1 MKKPVFDQA
10 SAEYDGWY
18 DTELGQAVD
27 TVENKLIQAFFTP
40 QGPNVFEVGCGT
52 GLYTS
57 RLAEK
62 GLRVTALDIS
72 EKMME
77 KAKDRLKHKGLEAN
91 WIHADIHEILPKLS
105 TYDGILSVTAFEFI
119 PDPEKVLRELYAHL
133 NPGGCL
139 VIGVIAGNSVWS
151 ELYSQSVKE
160 NPESVFASAKF
171 YTPEEMKSWEIGG
184 TFEMGSALYFPPQT
198 KSLKEALL
206 LEEQMGSN
214 PGFIV
219 GRWIKL

>member
-10 SAEYDGWY
+10 AAEYDSWY
-18 DTELGQAVD
+18 TTELGQAVD

-40 QGPNVFEVGCGT
+40 QGPNVLEVGCGT

-57 RLAEK
+57 RLVEK
-62 GLRVTALDIS
+62 EFRVTALDVS
-72 EKMME
+72 VRMME
-77 KAKDRLKHKGLEAN
+77 KAKERLKHKGFEVDWL
-91 WIHADIHEILPKLS
+91 HADIHEILPELG

-119 PDPEKVLRELYAHL
+119 PNPEKILSELYTHL

-151 ELYSQSVKE
+151 DLYSQSVQN
-160 NPESVFASAKF
+160 NPESVFATAKF
-171 YTPEEMKSWEIGG
+171 YTPEDMKGWKVGG
-184 TFEMGSALYFPPQT
+184 TLEIGSALYFPPQA
-198 KSLKEALL
+198 KSLNEALL
-206 LEEQMGSN
+206 LEEEKRSN

-219 GRWIKL
+219 GRWVKS